1 MFYSLA
7 QSPDAP
13 GSAGRVR
20 SRHGSEETVSTLR
33 TYRPAIISS
42 DRPRPLRAVGGP
54 TSGWPDWLLGA
65 QQGDEDA
72 WRQVFRLHHPTLL
85 RYLSR
90 QGVRSV
96 EDTAAEV
103 WRRALQGIGTL
114 VGDEDEAAFRG
125 WLITIA
131 HHHLVDQHRWHKRR
145 FKEEPGEVPD
155 RPDLRATPED
165 AAAIGAE
172 RERLL
177 ALIAGLPSPQAE
189 VVRLRYLGELSA
201 PEIAKVL
208 GLTAAA
214 VRQALRRGLARLS
227 EEV

>member
-1 MFYSLA
+1 MSETSTRVRLHRPVLHQRDPLLLRRA
-7 QSPDAP
+7 VEGATSD
-13 GSAGRVR
+13 SAGW
-20 SRHGSEETVSTLR
+20 LR
-33 TYRPAIISS
+33 
-42 DRPRPLRAVGGP
+42 
-54 TSGWPDWLLGA
+54 GA
-65 QQGDEDA
+65 KEGDGEA
-72 WRQVFRLHHPTLL
+72 WRQLFRLHHPSLL

-90 QGVRSV
+90 QGARSI
-96 EDTAAEV
+96 EDAAAEV

-114 VGDEDEAAFRG
+114 AGDEDEAAFRG

-131 HHHLVDQHRWHKRR
+131 HHHLVDQHRWYRR
-145 FKEEPGEVPD
+145 RVKEEAGEVPD
-155 RPDLRATPED
+155 RPDLAATPED
-165 AAAIGAE
+165 AAAVGAE
-172 RERLL
+172 REWLL
-177 ALIAGLPSPQAE
+177 AQIARLPSPQAE